1 MEVKV
6 IKHLGI
12 VCFMLIIGIC
22 FINCASASDVDSL
35 NENLTIDDAS
45 LPENTP
51 VIQNFTIN
59 SDNIYEYFDDDG
71 VLLKNYSNSI
81 FYLEDDIQNF
91 GIIEISV
98 DNVTFIGNDYNL
110 KNTVFFIAGNNVTL
124 CNFSMELYH
133 AFEDIEGAG
142 IYIDG
147 NDVTIDGVSLD
158 YFVPAETRASGI
170 YAEAVLNP
178 VVRNLRIANCNVFF
192 VANNVKSNVNNYAV
206 SLKGCY
212 NATVENNVFT
222 GSFPLKDVIYGA
234 DGTTVSSETVYI
246 FGIVDCD
253 QVDVVSNTFIANVE
267 DRNGNYPT
275 LDGIFIIQSTNCNI
289 LKNNL
294 SMFDFITL
302 SGVDNYLYGIDVH
315 RVINLTIEANN
326 VHIETTGGK
335 LTLGTAYPIQLS
347 GPYSNIT
354 IVHNDLF
361 SRSNGPNLG
370 IYSMNY
376 YGRTNLNISHNN
388 INVTGLAGEHEWA
401 LVAGIETQDDY
412 AYIVN
417 NTIEVHSIREVGE
430 NDNLY
435 GISYRQKTE
444 GNHTQFVSDNV
455 VFSDG
460 LYSVYMLSTKDST
473 ITNNILISTR
483 DDIKYGYGG
492 YKAGPGSHTGDT
504 IYNNRIINYYD
515 YFGQL
520 YNYAVGERTS
530 MYRYQENVNERTN
543 EFDGTGMTGKTPNNP
558 NYNSNPTKSNSGL
571 NYNAIPGQG
580 SSTSGNGDGTGNG
593 NGNSNSGN
601 NQNSGK
607 NGNGGKYLNNNTAP
621 TDEGGT
627 SENSGLSWKD
637 YVEKQLYS
645 NTDDGTK
652 EVNSFNGNVA
662 SNNTDSTPD
671 IAGSDSAA
679 GSSMSSNSAS
689 SDAGASDSESQ
700 PKAYEISKE
709 TSEGIPST
717 NIYFTFALMVLVLLL
732 LVIGYRRKD
741 SEEDY

>member
-1 MEVKV
+1 
-6 IKHLGI
+6 
-12 VCFMLIIGIC
+12 MLIIGIC

-35 NENLTIDDAS
+35 NDNLTIDEAS

-51 VIQNFTIN
+51 VIQSFTIN

-98 DNVTFIGNDYNL
+98 NNVTFIGNNYNL
-110 KNTVFFIAGNNVTL
+110 KNTVFFITGNNVTL

-147 NDVTIDGVSLD
+147 NDITIDGVSID

-206 SLKGCY
+206 SLNGCY
-212 NATVENNVFT
+212 NASVENNVFT

-253 QVDVVSNTFIANVE
+253 QVDVVSNTFIANVD
-267 DRNGNYPT
+267 DRNGNFPT
-275 LDGIFIIQSTNCNI
+275 LDGIFIIQSTNCHI

-315 RVINLTIEANN
+315 RVINLTIEENN
-326 VHIETTGGK
+326 VHIETTGGR
-335 LTLGTAYPIQLS
+335 LNLGTAYPIQLS

-354 IVHNDLF
+354 IVYNDLF

-417 NTIEVHSIREVGE
+417 NTIEVHSIRKVGE

-435 GISYRQKTE
+435 GISYRQYTE

-492 YKAGPGSHTGDT
+492 YKAGPGLHTGDT
-504 IYNNRIINYYD
+504 IYNNRIMNYYD

-558 NYNSNPTKSNSGL
+558 NYNSNPTQSNSGL

-601 NQNSGK
+601 SQNSGK